1 MNTTDSCYLHS
12 GVKVHVNF
20 AYNAVWKWAALHTN
34 INIMSDLEETDPAA
48 QATSL
53 APSLSRGAALIRNF
67 AKSLPETPGVYR
79 MVNEAGDVLYV
90 GKAKAL
96 KRRVLS
102 YAQTEKLPIR
112 LQRMVAQTTDM
123 VFAHTKTEVEALLL
137 ESNLIK
143 KLKPRYNVL
152 LRDDKSF
159 PYIVITRDHDFP
171 LLTKHRGAHKI
182 KGDYFGPFAS
192 AASVNHTV
200 AILQRGF
207 MLRNC
212 SDNVFASRTRPCLQY
227 HIKRCTAPC
236 VGYVSH
242 KEYGDQVKLAH
253 DFLSGKSREV
263 QEEFSAKM
271 QAASAAQNY
280 EEAAK
285 YRDRIKALT
294 LIQSSQD
301 VNVSGLGDADIIGL
315 WQDEGRSCVM
325 VFFFRGG
332 QNFGNRAYFP
342 RHGAD
347 DLVEDILGAFIAQF
361 YESKPVPREILLSH
375 PVAES
380 ALLEEALT
388 ARAKGRFKV
397 RLSVPEKGQR
407 RRLIEMAELNA
418 REALAREALQLAGT
432 GKLLAGVARVF
443 GLDEL
448 PQRIEVYDN
457 SHIAGTN
464 MVGGLIVAGPE
475 GFRKNAYRK
484 FNIREAD
491 QSDDYGMMREVM
503 QRRFGRAIEEGRGP
517 DTEDWPDLV
526 LIDGGLGQL
535 NAVRAVLED
544 LGVIDSLTLVSIA
557 KGPDRNAG
565 REKFFMIE
573 RAMFQLPVDDPVLHY
588 LQRLRD
594 EAHRFAIGSHRTRR
608 TKQISSSPLDDV
620 PGIGAKRKKALLLH
634 FGSAQEVARAGVQDL
649 AQVEGI
655 SHAVAERIYNFFH
668 ENS

>member
-1 MNTTDSCYLHS
+1 MTDH
-12 GVKVHVNF
+12 
-20 AYNAVWKWAALHTN
+20 
-34 INIMSDLEETDPAA
+34 EETPLTA
-48 QATSL
+48 S
-53 APSLSRGAALIRNF
+53 APSLASSLERGASLIRNI

-79 MVNEAGDVLYV
+79 MLNDSGDVLYV

-96 KRRVLS
+96 KRRVIS
-102 YAQTEKLPIR
+102 YSMVEKLPIR

-123 VFAHTKTEVEALLL
+123 LFVHTNTEVEALLL

-159 PYIVITRDHDFP
+159 PYIMITRDHDFP

-212 SDNVFASRTRPCLQY
+212 ADTVFANRTRPCLQY

-236 VGYVSH
+236 VGYVGVR
-242 KEYGDQVKLAH
+242 EYGEQVKLAH

-263 QEEFSAKM
+263 QEAVAAKM
-271 QAASAAQNY
+271 QEASARQDY

-294 LIQSSQD
+294 MIQSSQD
-301 VNVSGLGDADIIGL
+301 VNVSGLGDADIVAL
-315 WQDEGRSCVM
+315 WQEDGRSCVM

-342 RHGAD
+342 RHSAD
-347 DLVEDILGAFIAQF
+347 DVPEDILAAFLAQF
-361 YESKPVPREILLSH
+361 YENKPVPKEILLSH
-375 PVAES
+375 PVTES

-388 ARAKGRFKV
+388 ARVKGKYKV
-397 RLSVPEKGQR
+397 RLSVPEKGQK
-407 RRLIEMAELNA
+407 RRLIDLVERNA

-432 GKLLAGVARVF
+432 GKLLEGVATLF
-443 GLDEL
+443 GLDET
-448 PQRIEVYDN
+448 PQRIEIYDN

-464 MVGGLIVAGPE
+464 MVGAMVVAGPE

-491 QSDDYGMMREVM
+491 SSDDYGMMREVM
-503 QRRFGRAIEEGRGP
+503 QRRFGKAIEEGRGP

-535 NAVRAVLED
+535 NAVRTVIED
-544 LGVIDSLTLVSIA
+544 LGIADTLILVSIA

-565 REKFFMIE
+565 REKFFMAE
-573 RAMFQLPVDDPVLHY
+573 RDMFQLPIDDPVLHY

-594 EAHRFAIGSHRTRR
+594 EAHRFAIGSHRARR
-608 TKQISSSPLDDV
+608 TKQISASPLDDV
-620 PGIGAKRKKALLLH
+620 PAIGAKRKKALLLH
-634 FGSAQEVARAGVQDL
+634 FGSAQEVARAGMHDL
-649 AQVEGI
+649 EQVEGI
-655 SHAVAERIYNFFH
+655 SRAVAEKIYNHFH
-668 ENS
+668 QEG